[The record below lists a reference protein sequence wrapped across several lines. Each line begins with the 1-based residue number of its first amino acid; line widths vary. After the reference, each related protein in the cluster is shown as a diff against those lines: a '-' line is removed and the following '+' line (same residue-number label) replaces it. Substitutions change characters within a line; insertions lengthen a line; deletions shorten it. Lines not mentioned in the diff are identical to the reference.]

1 MLLIFSPRN
10 KYVLTNIIENDFIIN
25 IHNLSSRRKK
35 ITLKEKF
42 AYMATG
48 KPYNDLDP
56 LLIEARNKATEDT
69 NKLNAENNSAKKEEL
84 IRKLFG
90 SAGKTPFVNPNFRCE
105 FGQNI
110 HVGDNFYAN
119 YDCVILDGAP
129 VTIGDDVLLA
139 PKVGMY
145 TSNHL
150 FDAKERKLG
159 GCIAKPIRIGNRCWI
174 GACVSI
180 THGVTIGDNT
190 IIGAGSVVT
199 HDIPANVIAAG
210 VPAKVIRPIT
220 EKDKTGFDPN
230 DPRFL

>member
-1 MLLIFSPRN
+1 M
-10 KYVLTNIIENDFIIN
+10 
-25 IHNLSSRRKK
+25 
-35 ITLKEKF
+35 TLKEKF

-69 NKLNAENNSAKKEEL
+69 NKLNDENDPAKKEEL

-129 VTIGDDVLLA
+129 VTIGD
-139 PKVGMY
+139 
-145 TSNHL
+145 
-150 FDAKERKLG
+150 
-159 GCIAKPIRIGNRCWI
+159 
-174 GACVSI
+174 
-180 THGVTIGDNT
+180 NT

>member
-1 MLLIFSPRN
+1 M
-10 KYVLTNIIENDFIIN
+10 
-25 IHNLSSRRKK
+25 
-35 ITLKEKF
+35 TLKEKF

-119 YDCVILDGAP
+119 YDCVILDGA
-129 VTIGDDVLLA
+129 L
-139 PKVGMY
+139 
-145 TSNHL
+145 
-150 FDAKERKLG
+150 
-159 GCIAKPIRIGNRCWI
+159 
-174 GACVSI
+174 
-180 THGVTIGDNT
+180 VTIGDNT

-210 VPAKVIRPIT
+210 VPAKVIRPLLRRIKPALILT
-220 EKDKTGFDPN
+220 ILDFYKE
-230 DPRFL
+230 

>member
-1 MLLIFSPRN
+1 M
-10 KYVLTNIIENDFIIN
+10 
-25 IHNLSSRRKK
+25 
-35 ITLKEKF
+35 
-42 AYMATG
+42 
-48 KPYNDLDP
+48 
-56 LLIEARNKATEDT
+56 
-69 NKLNAENNSAKKEEL
+69 
-84 IRKLFG
+84 
-90 SAGKTPFVNPNFRCE
+90 
-105 FGQNI
+105 
-110 HVGDNFYAN
+110 
-119 YDCVILDGAP
+119 
-129 VTIGDDVLLA
+129 TIGDDVLLA

-150 FDAKERKLG
+150 FDAKERKPG

-180 THGVTIGDNT
+180 TQGVTIGDNT

-230 DPRFL
+230 DLRFL